1 MLATKAWVMWNP
13 DKGDESD
20 MRVCDRDTWN
30 SYAKECVQ
38 SGQPTEF
45 RFVMESDSKDELYR
59 MKKLTQEN

>member
-13 DKGDESD
+13 NKGDESD
-20 MRVCDRDTWN
+20 MGVCDRETWN
-30 SYAKECVQ
+30 DYAKVYLH
-38 SGQPTEF
+38 SNKPTEF